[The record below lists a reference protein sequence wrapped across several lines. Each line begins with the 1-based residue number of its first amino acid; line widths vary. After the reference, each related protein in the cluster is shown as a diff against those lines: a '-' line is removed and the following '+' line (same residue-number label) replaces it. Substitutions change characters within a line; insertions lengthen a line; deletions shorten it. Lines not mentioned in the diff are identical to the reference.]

1 MTTTMQGR
9 VALVTGA
16 SSGAGRAIA
25 ASLAAAGASVVL
37 VARRRDRL
45 DALAADIL
53 AAGGTAHAVTADL
66 ADAAQAAAA
75 VEAAV
80 TRFGRLDVLVND
92 AGVMLNGPLEE
103 IRLGDLERMIATNVT
118 GLVAA
123 CHAAVPRML
132 AQGGGDIVNISSIAA
147 RLANASSATYSATKA
162 AVTTFSEA
170 LRKEVT
176 RRGVR
181 VSVIEPGLIDTELGD
196 HVPHAASRERFEKM
210 RRSWTPL
217 RPEDLASAVLWIV
230 TQPRH
235 VAINAV
241 VIRPTEQEL

>member
-1 MTTTMQGR
+1 MQGR